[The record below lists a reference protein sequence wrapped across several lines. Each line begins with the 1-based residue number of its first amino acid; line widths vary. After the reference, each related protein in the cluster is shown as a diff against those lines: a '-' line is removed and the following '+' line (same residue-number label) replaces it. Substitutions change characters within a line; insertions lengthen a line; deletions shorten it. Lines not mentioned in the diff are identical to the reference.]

1 MLLKNY
7 NIIAT
12 QKNIFN
18 LKIFL
23 PFQNIEFHPYLEE
36 IKKCSDNNLIC
47 DKYQNYNSSF
57 GIVNIH
63 WPEAVFNW
71 LEPTERE
78 LSNFEKALKLWKNN
92 SVIVYTKHDLVR
104 TKGNTPN
111 FSKLFRIVEENTD
124 VFVHLGEYSKKL
136 YVEKYPNAKHEII
149 FHPLLSNN
157 FQLSNKNEARE
168 TLGIDNE
175 ALVIIAPGNIRNFR
189 ERKLILKSFTGIKA
203 KNKVLIS
210 TNMRNELRYDF
221 PGRIR
226 LKKYFDV
233 QRYVI
238 NRFKVKHLPPQYF
251 FTYNPLS
258 TEALS
263 LRMSAADIVIVPRV
277 DILNS
282 GIVFLGLTFRKLI
295 VGPAIGNIEEQLKE
309 LNFPI
314 FNPNS
319 ITSVT
324 EALERGIKLHL
335 SGEYIGKS
343 IEKYLPINVAKEYD
357 TLFLKY
363 SKQ

>member
-1 MLLKNY
+1 M
-7 NIIAT
+7 
-12 QKNIFN
+12 
-18 LKIFL
+18 
-23 PFQNIEFHPYLEE
+23 PFYTTEFHPYLEE
-36 IKKCSDNNLIC
+36 IKKNTTNDLIC

-57 GIVNIH
+57 EIVNIH
-63 WPEAVFNW
+63 WPEAIFNW
-71 LEPTERE
+71 VEPSEDE
-78 LSNFEKALKLWKNN
+78 LSKFDNALKVWKKK

-104 TKGNTPN
+104 TKGNTLN
-111 FSKLFRIVEENTD
+111 FSKLFQIVEENTD
-124 VFVHLGEYSKKL
+124 VFVHLGEYSKRI

-149 FHPLLSNN
+149 FHPLLSNS

-168 TLGIDNE
+168 ILGIGNE
-175 ALVIIAPGNIRNFR
+175 ALVIIAPGNIRSFR
-189 ERKLILKSFTGIKA
+189 ERKLILKSFIGIKA

-233 QRYVI
+233 QGYVI
-238 NRFKVKHLPPQYF
+238 NSFKVKHLPPQYF

-282 GIVFLGLTFRKLI
+282 GIVFLGLTFGKVT
-295 VGPAIGNIEEQLKE
+295 VGPNIGNIGEQLKE
-309 LNFPI
+309 LNYPV

-319 ITSVT
+319 ISSVT
-324 EALERGIKLHL
+324 KALEKGIKLNL
-335 SGEYIGKS
+335 SGDYIGNS
-343 IEKYLPINVAKEYD
+343 LEKYLPINVAREYD
-357 TLFLKY
+357 RIFLKY
-363 SKQ
+363 SKR

>member
-1 MLLKNY
+1 M
-7 NIIAT
+7 
-12 QKNIFN
+12 
-18 LKIFL
+18 KIFL
-23 PFQNIEFHPYLEE
+23 PFYTTEFHPYLEE
-36 IKKCSDNNLIC
+36 IKKNTTNDIIC

-57 GIVNIH
+57 KIVNIH
-63 WPEAVFNW
+63 WPEAIFNW
-71 LEPTERE
+71 VEPSEDE
-78 LSNFEKALKLWKNN
+78 LSKFDNALKVWKNN

-104 TKGNTPN
+104 TKGNTLN
-111 FSKLFRIVEENTD
+111 FSKLFQIVEENTD
-124 VFVHLGEYSKKL
+124 VFVHLGEYSKRL
-136 YVEKYPNAKHEII
+136 FVEKYPNAKHEII
-149 FHPLLSNN
+149 FHPLLSNS

-168 TLGIDNE
+168 VLGIDNE
-175 ALVIIAPGNIRNFR
+175 ALVIIAPGNIRSLR
-189 ERKLILKSFTGIKA
+189 ERQLILKSFKGIKA

-251 FTYNPLS
+251 FTYNPLT

-282 GIVFLGLTFRKLI
+282 GIVFLGLTFGKVM

-309 LNFPI
+309 HNFPV
-314 FNPNS
+314 FNPKS
-319 ITSVT
+319 VSSVT
-324 EALERGIKLHL
+324 EALEKGIKLHL
-335 SGEYIGKS
+335 SREYTGS
-343 IEKYLPINVAKEYD
+343 NLSKYQSINVAKEYD
-357 TLFLKY
+357 RIFLKY
-363 SKQ
+363 KKQ